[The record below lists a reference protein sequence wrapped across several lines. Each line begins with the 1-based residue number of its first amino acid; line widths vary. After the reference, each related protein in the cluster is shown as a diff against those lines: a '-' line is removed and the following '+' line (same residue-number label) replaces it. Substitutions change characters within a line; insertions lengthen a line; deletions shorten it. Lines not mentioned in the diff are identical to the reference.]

1 MVGDPRAQ
9 VMCGFVWTCAG
20 FYIWREKI
28 NTRPLGAVPAKKIRT
43 RPPAADAAK
52 KNRTRPPAAGAA
64 KKIRAR
70 PPAAA
75 AAKKNPHTFPPAGCA
90 KKTQKKHMSTSSS
103 HLFAKDLLTTPRKKA
118 HVRRQTGRHREKKHM
133 SPSSTC
139 PRQAAGR
146 AEKNPHT
153 SAGRRPREKDPYTSA
168 QRRPREKKSAH
179 VPCRRRRPGW
189 ERVLIFFGEI
199 IT

>member
-1 MVGDPRAQ
+1 
-9 VMCGFVWTCAG
+9 
-20 FYIWREKI
+20 
-28 NTRPLGAVPAKKIRT
+28 
-43 RPPAADAAK
+43 
-52 KNRTRPPAAGAA
+52 
-64 KKIRAR
+64 
-70 PPAAA
+70 
-75 AAKKNPHTFPPAGCA
+75 
-90 KKTQKKHMSTSSS
+90 MSTSSS

-118 HVRRQTGRHREKKHM
+118 HVRRQTGRHREKKYM

-189 ERVLIFFGEI
+189 ERVRFFLWKSSRDDFWHRSLSPGGPPPWWGPPP
-199 IT
+199 